1 MFQGYLIM
9 FMSFL
14 LSLLSN
20 IGLFLGGT
28 TGNIMIAVSTIF
40 TFFIFIY
47 VFGGTWEKRLWD
59 S

>member
-9 FMSFL
+9 YMSLL

-20 IGLFLGGT
+20 LGLFLGGT
-28 TGNIMIAVSTIF
+28 TGNIMIGVSTIF

-47 VFGGTWEKRLWD
+47 VFGGAWEKRLWD